1 MDLADPLISQQ
12 VVDQSESSD
21 KGKVDE
27 AATKL
32 EDEIDKTYEQI
43 EGKITD
49 LWKNAS
55 ANAGALQEKYKLNKQ
70 RQHLMESLDAAKA
83 NINNGA
89 NWKEQLGH
97 IENEIH
103 DLNTK
108 ANTMLDSL
116 DEKLEVVEKQ
126 AGKYVNQFTSFL
138 SGIVSVSPDNQAPS
152 SADRGDSETIFA
164 VPLNAAE
171 KYGTSRFENELYKLH
186 TSPGVFTDEKR
197 DDSKELEEFNP
208 DLKTDEISSLLSKYS
223 DTLEKLMNNL
233 VPVKVSYKTFWFR
246 YFKKEKEL
254 KDAENKRKKLLSVK
268 NKDPQD
274 DSESENDKFDWDDD
288 ENEQD
293 VAKRANDLAKGKQ
306 SKKANDD
313 PSSTTENTE
322 LPGNGN
328 DDDDDDDWE

>member
-12 VVDQSESSD
+12 VTDQGESSD

-32 EDEIDKTYEQI
+32 EGEIDKAYEQI
-43 EGKITD
+43 EGKIGD

-55 ANAGALQEKYKLNKQ
+55 ANAGALQEKYKLNEQK
-70 RQHLMESLDAAKA
+70 QHLMESLDAAKA

-89 NWKEQLGH
+89 NWKEQLSH

-108 ANTMLDSL
+108 ANSMLDSL

-126 AGKYVNQFTSFL
+126 AGKYVSQFTSFL
-138 SGIVSVSPDNQAPS
+138 SGIVSVSPENQAS
-152 SADRGDSETIFA
+152 TSTDRGDSETIFS

-186 TSPGVFTDEKR
+186 TSPDIFTHDKG

-208 DLKTDEISSLLSKYS
+208 DLKTDEISNLLNKYS

-233 VPVKVSYKTFWFR
+233 VPVKVSYKTFWYR

-254 KDAENKRKKLLSVK
+254 KDAENKRKKLLSVN
-268 NKDPQD
+268 NKDSQD

-293 VAKRANDLAKGKQ
+293 VAKTVNDSAKEKS
-306 SKKANDD
+306 SKKPNGD

-322 LPGNGN
+322 SSGNTN